1 MEVEL
6 YSLNYG
12 TLSLAGFAGL
22 ELSASSSSDA
32 IERSDMERMEVTER
46 LPFCRGR
53 QQAGSSQKM
62 VVDRGEKF
70 CRTYMFFELLTTT
83 CQNARS

>member
-12 TLSLAGFAGL
+12 TLSLAGFAGF

-32 IERSDMERMEVTER
+32 IERSDMERMEVMER
-46 LPFCRGR
+46 LP
-53 QQAGSSQKM
+53 
-62 VVDRGEKF
+62 V
-70 CRTYMFFELLTTT
+70 L
-83 CQNARS
+83 